1 MTEDHY
7 NDGVRDAQIKTLVQT
22 VHELTAD
29 VNKLKMAV
37 YMLYGAIALIQFLP
51 EVADVWRSAN

>member
-51 EVADVWRSAN
+51 EVADVWRSVN